1 MQRTLIHHV
10 TIVNEGRQFKGAVI
24 IEGEVISVI
33 VEGEVYN
40 VEDFDTV
47 MDGTGCYLLP
57 GIIDS
62 HVHFRD
68 PGLTHKAD
76 ISSESRAA
84 VAGGVTSVMDMP
96 NTNPQT
102 TTLEAWEAKMENF
115 AQHSLVNYSCY
126 FGATNTNYDLFD
138 KLDKHRVPG
147 IKLFMGS
154 STGNMLVDRKESLR
168 HIFGGTDML
177 IMAHCEDQHT
187 ISENTAKYKGPDGD
201 APISMH
207 PMIRSEEACWLSSK
221 LAVELAQETGARLH
235 IAHISTAREL
245 ALLENVPLTEK
256 RITGEVCISHLMFN
270 DTDYQTLGAKIKC
283 NPAVKGVADQLALQ
297 QALNT
302 QRLDTVATDH
312 APHLVSEKQGG
323 ALKAM
328 SGMPSIQFSL
338 NCMLELVD
346 KGIISLETVVQ
357 KMCHNPALLYRI
369 EKRGFIRPGYQADLV
384 LVRPNTTWE
393 VTPEVLQ
400 SKCGWSPLEGHQF
413 NWQVERTFV
422 NGQQAFADGTINNER
437 KGQALTFSHKAN
449 NYT

>member
-1 MQRTLIHHV
+1 MQRTLIQHV
-10 TIVNEGRQFKGAVI
+10 TIVNEGKQFKGAVI
-24 IEGEVISVI
+24 IEDERITSVVEGQVCNIEDFGEVIN
-33 VEGEVYN
+33 GE
-40 VEDFDTV
+40 
-47 MDGTGCYLLP
+47 GCYLLP
-57 GIIDS
+57 GVIDE

-76 ISSESRAA
+76 ITSESRAA

-102 TTLEAWEAKMENF
+102 TTIEAWEAKMDNF
-115 AQHSLVNYSCY
+115 AQHSLANYSCY
-126 FGATNTNYDLFD
+126 FGATNSNYDLFD
-138 KLDKHRVPG
+138 KLDKRRVPG

-187 ISENTAKYKGPDGD
+187 ISENTAKYRGEDGD
-201 APISMH
+201 APIELH
-207 PMIRSEEACWLSSK
+207 PVIRSEEACWLSSK

-245 ALLENVPLTEK
+245 ALLADEPLAQK
-256 RITGEVCISHLMFN
+256 LITGEVCISHLMFN
-270 DTDYQTLGAKIKC
+270 DTDYQSFGAKIKC
-283 NPAVKGVADQLALQ
+283 NPSVKTIADQ
-297 QALNT
+297 QALQKAMQSN
-302 QRLDTVATDH
+302 LIDTVATDH
-312 APHLVSEKQGG
+312 APHLLSEKLGG

-328 SGMPSIQFSL
+328 SGMPTIQFSL

-346 KGIISLETVVQ
+346 KGIITIEALVQ
-357 KMCHNPALLYRI
+357 KMCHNPALLYHI
-369 EKRGFIRPGYQADLV
+369 EQRGFIRPGYQADLV
-384 LVRPNTTWE
+384 LVRPNTPWT
-393 VTPEVLQ
+393 VNSDILQ

-422 NGQQAFADGTINNER
+422 NGKLAYANGVPVEDVRGKE
-437 KGQALTFSHKAN
+437 LTFEH
-449 NYT
+449 

>member
-1 MQRTLIHHV
+1 MQRTLIHNA
-10 TIVNEGRQFKGAVI
+10 TIVNEGKQFKGAVI
-24 IEGEVISVI
+24 IEDERITSV
-33 VEGEVYN
+33 VEGQVFN
-40 VEDFDTV
+40 KEDFGKV
-47 MDGTGCYLLP
+47 INGEGCYLLP
-57 GIIDS
+57 GVIDE

-76 ISSESRAA
+76 ITSESRAA

-102 TTLEAWEAKMENF
+102 TTIEAWEAKMDNF

-126 FGATNTNYDLFD
+126 FGATNNNYDLFN
-138 KLDKHRVPG
+138 KLDKTRVPG

-177 IMAHCEDQHT
+177 IMAHCEDQHI
-187 ISENTAKYKGPDGD
+187 ISENTAKYRGDDGD
-201 APISMH
+201 APIELH
-207 PMIRSEEACWLSSK
+207 PVIRSEEACWLSSK
-221 LAVELAQETGARLH
+221 LAVELAKEAGARLH

-245 ALLENVPLTEK
+245 ALLSNESLGQK

-270 DTDYQTLGAKIKC
+270 DTDYQALEAKVKC
-283 NPAVKGVADQLALQ
+283 NPAIKTIADQEALQ
-297 QALNT
+297 QALQSN
-302 QRLDTVATDH
+302 LIDTVATDH
-312 APHLVSEKQGG
+312 APHLLSEKQGG

-346 KGIISLETVVQ
+346 KGVITIETVVQ
-357 KMCHNPALLYRI
+357 KMCHNPALLYHI
-369 EKRGFIRPGYQADLV
+369 EQRGFIRPGYQADLV
-384 LVRPNTTWE
+384 LVRPNSTWT
-393 VTPEVLQ
+393 VKPDILQ

-422 NGQQAFADGTINNER
+422 NGKLAFANGVPVEDVRGKDLIFN
-437 KGQALTFSHKAN
+437 H
-449 NYT
+449 

>member
-1 MQRTLIHHV
+1 MQRTLIQHV
-10 TIVNEGRQFKGAVI
+10 TIVNEGKQFKGAVI
-24 IEGEVISVI
+24 IEDERITSVVEGQVCNKEYFGEVIN
-33 VEGEVYN
+33 GE
-40 VEDFDTV
+40 
-47 MDGTGCYLLP
+47 GCYLLP
-57 GIIDS
+57 GVIDE

-76 ISSESRAA
+76 ITSESRAA

-102 TTLEAWEAKMENF
+102 TTIEAWEAKMDNF
-115 AQHSLVNYSCY
+115 AQHSLANYSCY
-126 FGATNTNYDLFD
+126 FGATNSNYDLFD
-138 KLDKHRVPG
+138 KLDKRRVPG

-187 ISENTAKYKGPDGD
+187 ISENTAKYRGEDGD
-201 APISMH
+201 APIELH
-207 PMIRSEEACWLSSK
+207 PVIRSEEACWLSSK

-245 ALLENVPLTEK
+245 ALLADEPLAQK
-256 RITGEVCISHLMFN
+256 LITGEVCISHLMFN
-270 DTDYQTLGAKIKC
+270 DTDYQSFGAKIKC
-283 NPAVKGVADQLALQ
+283 NPSVKTIADQ
-297 QALNT
+297 QALQKAMQSN
-302 QRLDTVATDH
+302 LIDTVATDH
-312 APHLVSEKQGG
+312 APHLLSEKQGG

-328 SGMPSIQFSL
+328 SGMPTIQFSF

-346 KGIISLETVVQ
+346 KGIITIEALVQ
-357 KMCHNPALLYRI
+357 KMCHNPALLYHI
-369 EKRGFIRPGYQADLV
+369 EQRGFIRPGYQADLV
-384 LVRPNTTWE
+384 LVRPNSPWT
-393 VTPEVLQ
+393 VKPDILQ

-422 NGQQAFADGTINNER
+422 NGKLAYANGVPVEDVRGKE
-437 KGQALTFSHKAN
+437 LTFEH
-449 NYT
+449 

>member
-1 MQRTLIHHV
+1 MSRTLIHNV
-10 TIVNEGRQFKGAVI
+10 TIVNEGKQFKGAVI
-24 IEGEVISVI
+24 IEDERITSI
-33 VEGEVYN
+33 VEGQVFN
-40 VEDFDTV
+40 IEDFEKV
-47 MDGTGCYLLP
+47 INGEGCYLLP
-57 GIIDS
+57 GVIDE

-76 ISSESRAA
+76 ITSESRAA

-102 TTLEAWEAKMENF
+102 TTIEAWEAKMDNF
-115 AQHSLVNYSCY
+115 AQHSLANYSCY
-126 FGATNTNYDLFD
+126 FGATNSNYDLFD

-177 IMAHCEDQHT
+177 IMAHCEDQHI
-187 ISENTAKYKGPDGD
+187 ISENTAKYRGEDGD
-201 APISMH
+201 APIELH
-207 PMIRSEEACWLSSK
+207 PVIRSEEACWLSSK

-245 ALLENVPLTEK
+245 FLLSDETLANK

-270 DTDYQTLGAKIKC
+270 DTDYQSFGAKIKC
-283 NPAVKGVADQLALQ
+283 NPAVKTIADQEALQ
-297 QALNT
+297 MALQSN
-302 QRLDTVATDH
+302 LIDTVATDH
-312 APHLVSEKQGG
+312 APHLLSEKQGG

-328 SGMPSIQFSL
+328 SGMPTIQFSL

-346 KGIISLETVVQ
+346 KGIITIETLVQ
-357 KMCHNPALLYRI
+357 KMCHNPALLYHI
-369 EKRGFIRPGYQADLV
+369 EQRGFIRPGYQADLV
-384 LVRPNTTWE
+384 LVRPNSPWT
-393 VTPEVLQ
+393 VKPDILQ

-422 NGQQAFADGTINNER
+422 NGQLAFANGKIVEGIK
-437 KGQALTFSHKAN
+437 KGQELKFK
-449 NYT
+449 

>member
-1 MQRTLIHHV
+1 MSRTLIYNV
-10 TIVNEGRQFKGAVI
+10 TIVNEGHSFLGAVVLENECITAI
-24 IEGEVISVI
+24 INGQAFPEAGYDVVI
-33 VEGEVYN
+33 
-40 VEDFDTV
+40 
-47 MDGTGCYLLP
+47 DGAGCYLLP

-76 ISSESRAA
+76 VESESRAS

-102 TTLEAWEAKMENF
+102 TTLEAWEAKMDNF

-187 ISENTAKYKGPDGD
+187 ISENTTRYRGEDGD
-201 APISMH
+201 APIEMH
-207 PMIRSEEACWLSSK
+207 PVIRSEEACWLSSK

-235 IAHISTAREL
+235 IAHLSTAREL
-245 ALLENVPLTEK
+245 ALMSDEPLAQK

-270 DTDYQTLGAKIKC
+270 DTDYQRLGARVKC
-283 NPAVKGVADQLALQ
+283 NPAVKSIADQEALQ
-297 QALNT
+297 QALRGN
-302 QRLDTVATDH
+302 LVDTVATDH
-312 APHLVSEKQGG
+312 APHLLSEKQGG

-346 KGIISLETVVQ
+346 KDIISLETLVQ
-357 KMCHNPALLYRI
+357 KMCHNPALLYHI
-369 EKRGFIRPGYQADLV
+369 QQRGFIRPGYRADLV
-384 LVRPNTTWE
+384 LVRPCNPWT
-393 VTPEVLQ
+393 VSPEVIQ
-400 SKCGWSPLEGHQF
+400 SKCGWSPLEGHTF
-413 NWQVERTFV
+413 NWCVERTFV
-422 NGQQAFADGTINNER
+422 NGRQAFVNGEIDDTC
-437 KGQALTFSHKAN
+437 KGQEIRFNK
-449 NYT
+449 

>member
-1 MQRTLIHHV
+1 MQRTLIHNA
-10 TIVNEGRQFKGAVI
+10 TIVNEDKQFKGAVI
-24 IEGEVISVI
+24 IEDERITSV
-33 VEGEVYN
+33 VEGQVFN
-40 VEDFDTV
+40 KEDFGKV
-47 MDGTGCYLLP
+47 INGEGCYLLP
-57 GIIDS
+57 GVIDE

-76 ISSESRAA
+76 ITSESRAA

-102 TTLEAWEAKMENF
+102 TTIEAWEAKMDNF

-126 FGATNTNYDLFD
+126 FGATNNNYDLFN
-138 KLDKHRVPG
+138 KLDKTRVPG

-154 STGNMLVDRKESLR
+154 STGNMLVDRKESLC

-177 IMAHCEDQHT
+177 IMAHCEDQHI
-187 ISENTAKYKGPDGD
+187 ISENTAKYRGDDGD
-201 APISMH
+201 APIELH
-207 PMIRSEEACWLSSK
+207 PVIRSEEACWLSSK
-221 LAVELAQETGARLH
+221 LAVELAKEAGARLH

-245 ALLENVPLTEK
+245 ALLSNESLGQK

-270 DTDYQTLGAKIKC
+270 DTDYQALEAKVKC
-283 NPAVKGVADQLALQ
+283 NPAIKTIADQEALQ
-297 QALNT
+297 QALQSN
-302 QRLDTVATDH
+302 LIDTVATDH
-312 APHLVSEKQGG
+312 APHLLSEKQGG

-346 KGIISLETVVQ
+346 KGIITIETVVQ
-357 KMCHNPALLYRI
+357 KMCHNPALLYHI
-369 EKRGFIRPGYQADLV
+369 EQRGFIRPGYQADLV
-384 LVRPNTTWE
+384 LVRPNNPWT
-393 VTPEVLQ
+393 VKPDILQ

-422 NGQQAFADGTINNER
+422 NGKLAFANGVPVEDVRGKDLIFN
-437 KGQALTFSHKAN
+437 H
-449 NYT
+449 

>member
-1 MQRTLIHHV
+1 MQRTLIHNA
-10 TIVNEGRQFKGAVI
+10 TIVNEGKQFKGAVI
-24 IEGEVISVI
+24 IEDERITSV
-33 VEGEVYN
+33 VEGQVFN
-40 VEDFDTV
+40 KEDFGKV
-47 MDGTGCYLLP
+47 INGEGCYLLP
-57 GIIDS
+57 GVIDE

-76 ISSESRAA
+76 ITSESRAA

-102 TTLEAWEAKMENF
+102 TTIEAWEAKMDNF

-126 FGATNTNYDLFD
+126 FGATNNNYDLFN
-138 KLDKHRVPG
+138 KLDKTRVPG

-177 IMAHCEDQHT
+177 IMAHCEDQHI
-187 ISENTAKYKGPDGD
+187 ISENTAKYRGDDGD
-201 APISMH
+201 APIELH
-207 PMIRSEEACWLSSK
+207 PVIRSEEACWLSSK
-221 LAVELAQETGARLH
+221 LAVELAKEAGARLH

-245 ALLENVPLTEK
+245 ALLSNESLGQK

-270 DTDYQTLGAKIKC
+270 DTDYQALEAKVKC
-283 NPAVKGVADQLALQ
+283 NPAIKTIADQEALQ
-297 QALNT
+297 QALQSN
-302 QRLDTVATDH
+302 LIDTVATDH
-312 APHLVSEKQGG
+312 APHLLSEKQGG

-346 KGIISLETVVQ
+346 KGVITIETVVQ
-357 KMCHNPALLYRI
+357 KMCHNPALLYHI
-369 EKRGFIRPGYQADLV
+369 EQRGFIRPGYQADLV
-384 LVRPNTTWE
+384 LVRPNKPWT
-393 VTPEVLQ
+393 VKPDILQ

-422 NGQQAFADGTINNER
+422 NGKLAFANGVPVEDVRGKDLIFN
-437 KGQALTFSHKAN
+437 H
-449 NYT
+449 

>member
-1 MQRTLIHHV
+1 MSRTLIHNV
-10 TIVNEGRQFKGAVI
+10 TIVNEGKQFKGAVI
-24 IEGEVISVI
+24 IEDERITAV
-33 VEGEVYN
+33 VEGQVFN
-40 VEDFDTV
+40 KEDFGKV
-47 MDGTGCYLLP
+47 INGEGCYLLP
-57 GIIDS
+57 GVIDE

-76 ISSESRAA
+76 ITSESRAA

-102 TTLEAWEAKMENF
+102 TTIEAWEAKMDNF
-115 AQHSLVNYSCY
+115 AQHSLANYSCY
-126 FGATNTNYDLFD
+126 FGATNSNYDLFD

-168 HIFGGTDML
+168 HIFGGTDLL
-177 IMAHCEDQHT
+177 IMAHCEDQHI
-187 ISENTAKYKGPDGD
+187 ISENTAKYRGEDGD
-201 APISMH
+201 APIELH
-207 PMIRSEEACWLSSK
+207 PVIRSEEACWLSSK

-245 ALLENVPLTEK
+245 ALLSNESIDQK

-270 DTDYQTLGAKIKC
+270 DTDHQSFGAKIKC
-283 NPAVKGVADQLALQ
+283 NPAVKTIADQ
-297 QALNT
+297 QALQKALQTNL
-302 QRLDTVATDH
+302 LDTVATDH
-312 APHLVSEKQGG
+312 APHLLSEKQGG

-328 SGMPSIQFSL
+328 SGMPTIQFSL

-346 KGIISLETVVQ
+346 KGIITIETLVQ
-357 KMCHNPALLYRI
+357 KMCHNPALLYHI
-369 EKRGFIRPGYQADLV
+369 EQRGFICPGYQADLV
-384 LVRPNTTWE
+384 LVRPNSPWT
-393 VTPEVLQ
+393 VKPDILQ

-422 NGQQAFADGTINNER
+422 NGQLAFANGKIVEGIK
-437 KGQALTFSHKAN
+437 KGQELKFK
-449 NYT
+449 

>member
-24 IEGEVISVI
+24 IEGEVISAI

-187 ISENTAKYKGPDGD
+187 ISENTAKYKGPEGD
-201 APISMH
+201 APIGMH

-245 ALLENVPLTEK
+245 ALLEDVPLTEK

-283 NPAVKGVADQLALQ
+283 NPAVKSVGDQLALQ

-338 NCMLELVD
+338 SCMLELVD

-357 KMCHNPALLYRI
+357 KMCHNPALLYHI

-437 KGQALTFSHKAN
+437 KGQALTFSRN
-449 NYT
+449 GCV

>member
-1 MQRTLIHHV
+1 MQRTLIQHV
-10 TIVNEGRQFKGAVI
+10 TIVNEGKQFKGAVI
-24 IEGEVISVI
+24 IEDERITSVVEGQVCNKEYFGEVIN
-33 VEGEVYN
+33 GE
-40 VEDFDTV
+40 
-47 MDGTGCYLLP
+47 GCYLLP
-57 GIIDS
+57 GVIDE

-76 ISSESRAA
+76 ITSESRAA

-102 TTLEAWEAKMENF
+102 TTIEAWEAKMDNF
-115 AQHSLVNYSCY
+115 AQHSLANYSCY
-126 FGATNTNYDLFD
+126 FGATNSNYDLFD
-138 KLDKHRVPG
+138 KLDKRRVPG

-187 ISENTAKYKGPDGD
+187 ISENTAKYRGEDGD
-201 APISMH
+201 APIELH
-207 PMIRSEEACWLSSK
+207 PVIRSEEACWLSSK

-245 ALLENVPLTEK
+245 ALLADEPLAQK
-256 RITGEVCISHLMFN
+256 LITGEVCISHLMFN
-270 DTDYQTLGAKIKC
+270 DTDYQSFGAKIKC
-283 NPAVKGVADQLALQ
+283 NPSVKTIADQ
-297 QALNT
+297 QALQKAMQSN
-302 QRLDTVATDH
+302 LIDTVATDH
-312 APHLVSEKQGG
+312 APHLLSEKQGG

-328 SGMPSIQFSL
+328 SGMPTIQFSF

-346 KGIISLETVVQ
+346 KGIITIEALVQ
-357 KMCHNPALLYRI
+357 KMCHNPALLYHI
-369 EKRGFIRPGYQADLV
+369 EQRGFIRPGYQADLV
-384 LVRPNTTWE
+384 LVRPNTPWT
-393 VTPEVLQ
+393 VNSDILQ

-422 NGQQAFADGTINNER
+422 NGKLAFAYGVPVENVRGKELFFD
-437 KGQALTFSHKAN
+437 H
-449 NYT
+449 

>member
-1 MQRTLIHHV
+1 MQRTLIHNA
-10 TIVNEGRQFKGAVI
+10 TIVNEGKQFKGAVI
-24 IEGEVISVI
+24 IEDERITSV
-33 VEGEVYN
+33 VEGQVFN
-40 VEDFDTV
+40 KEDFGKV
-47 MDGTGCYLLP
+47 INGEGCYLLP
-57 GIIDS
+57 GVIDE

-76 ISSESRAA
+76 ITSESRAA

-102 TTLEAWEAKMENF
+102 TTIEAWEAKMDNF

-126 FGATNTNYDLFD
+126 FGATNNNYDLFN
-138 KLDKHRVPG
+138 KLDKTRVPG

-177 IMAHCEDQHT
+177 IMAHCEDQHI
-187 ISENTAKYKGPDGD
+187 ISENTAKYRGDDGD
-201 APISMH
+201 APIELH
-207 PMIRSEEACWLSSK
+207 PVIRSEEACWLSSK
-221 LAVELAQETGARLH
+221 LAVELAKEAGARLH

-245 ALLENVPLTEK
+245 ALLSNESLGQK

-270 DTDYQTLGAKIKC
+270 DTDYQALEAKVKC
-283 NPAVKGVADQLALQ
+283 NPAIKTIADQEALQ
-297 QALNT
+297 QALHSN
-302 QRLDTVATDH
+302 LIDTVATDH
-312 APHLVSEKQGG
+312 APHLLSEKQGG

-346 KGIISLETVVQ
+346 KGVISIETLVQ
-357 KMCHNPALLYRI
+357 KMSHNPALLYHI
-369 EKRGFIRPGYQADLV
+369 EHRGFIRPGYQADLV
-384 LVRPNTTWE
+384 LVRPNSTWT
-393 VTPEVLQ
+393 VKPDILQ

-422 NGQQAFADGTINNER
+422 NGKLAFANGVPVEDVRGKDLIFN
-437 KGQALTFSHKAN
+437 H
-449 NYT
+449 

>member
-1 MQRTLIHHV
+1 MQRTLIHNA
-10 TIVNEGRQFKGAVI
+10 TIVNEGKQFKGAVI
-24 IEGEVISVI
+24 IEDERITSV
-33 VEGEVYN
+33 VEGQVFN
-40 VEDFDTV
+40 KEDFGKV
-47 MDGTGCYLLP
+47 INGEGCYLLP
-57 GIIDS
+57 GVIDE

-76 ISSESRAA
+76 ITSESRAA

-102 TTLEAWEAKMENF
+102 TTIEAWEAKMDNF

-126 FGATNTNYDLFD
+126 FGATNNNYDLFN
-138 KLDKHRVPG
+138 KLDKTRVPG

-177 IMAHCEDQHT
+177 IMAHCEDQHI
-187 ISENTAKYKGPDGD
+187 ISENTAKYRGDDGD
-201 APISMH
+201 APIELH
-207 PMIRSEEACWLSSK
+207 PVIRSEEACWLSSK
-221 LAVELAQETGARLH
+221 LAVELAKEAGARLH

-245 ALLENVPLTEK
+245 ALLSNESLGQK

-270 DTDYQTLGAKIKC
+270 DTDYQALEAKVKC
-283 NPAVKGVADQLALQ
+283 NPAIKTIADQEALQ
-297 QALNT
+297 QALQSN
-302 QRLDTVATDH
+302 LIDTVATDH
-312 APHLVSEKQGG
+312 APHLLSEKQGG

-346 KGIISLETVVQ
+346 KGVISIETLVQ
-357 KMCHNPALLYRI
+357 KMSHNPALLYHI
-369 EKRGFIRPGYQADLV
+369 EHRGFIRPGYQADLV
-384 LVRPNTTWE
+384 LVRPNNPWTLK
-393 VTPEVLQ
+393 PDILQ

-422 NGQQAFADGTINNER
+422 NGKLAFANGVPVEDVRGKDLIFN
-437 KGQALTFSHKAN
+437 H
-449 NYT
+449 

>member
-1 MQRTLIHHV
+1 MSRTLIHNV
-10 TIVNEGRQFKGAVI
+10 TIVNEGKQFKGAVI
-24 IEGEVISVI
+24 IEDERITSI
-33 VEGEVYN
+33 VEGQVFN
-40 VEDFDTV
+40 KEDFETV
-47 MDGTGCYLLP
+47 INGKGCYLLP
-57 GIIDS
+57 GVIDE

-76 ISSESRAA
+76 ITSESRAA

-102 TTLEAWEAKMENF
+102 TTIEAWEAKMDNF
-115 AQHSLVNYSCY
+115 AQHSLANYSCY
-126 FGATNTNYDLFD
+126 FGATNSNYDLFD

-187 ISENTAKYKGPDGD
+187 ISENTAKYRGEDGD
-201 APISMH
+201 APIELH
-207 PMIRSEEACWLSSK
+207 PVIRSEEACWLSSK
-221 LAVELAQETGARLH
+221 LAVELAQEAGARLH

-245 ALLENVPLTEK
+245 ALLSNESIDQK

-270 DTDYQTLGAKIKC
+270 DTDYQSFGARIKC
-283 NPAVKGVADQLALQ
+283 NPAVKTIADQEALQ
-297 QALNT
+297 MALQSN
-302 QRLDTVATDH
+302 LIDTVATDH
-312 APHLVSEKQGG
+312 APHLLSEKQGG

-328 SGMPSIQFSL
+328 SGMPTIQFSL

-346 KGIISLETVVQ
+346 KGIITIETLVQ
-357 KMCHNPALLYRI
+357 KMCHNPALLYHI
-369 EKRGFIRPGYQADLV
+369 EQRGFIRPGYQADLV
-384 LVRPNTTWE
+384 LVRPNSPWT
-393 VTPEVLQ
+393 VKPDILQ

-422 NGQQAFADGTINNER
+422 NGQLAFANGKIVEGIK
-437 KGQALTFSHKAN
+437 KGQELKFK
-449 NYT
+449 

>member
-24 IEGEVISVI
+24 IEGEVISAI

-187 ISENTAKYKGPDGD
+187 ISENTAKYKGPEGD
-201 APISMH
+201 APIGMH

-245 ALLENVPLTEK
+245 ALLEDVPLTEK
-256 RITGEVCISHLMFN
+256 RITGEVCISNLMFN

-338 NCMLELVD
+338 SCMLELVD

-357 KMCHNPALLYRI
+357 KMCHNPALLYHI

-437 KGQALTFSHKAN
+437 KGQALTFSRN
-449 NYT
+449 GCV